1 MIVKNSKYFRSRRLK
16 FACILQYLTKKINVE
31 KKLSETILL
40 LQFHQEQ

>member
-1 MIVKNSKYFRSRRLK
+1 MHPTVSNKKNH
-16 FACILQYLTKKINVE
+16 VE